1 MQSTIAT
8 CDKNAVTP
16 SCVNV
21 VVVLELR
28 MAIQQI
34 EVYEG

>member
-8 CDKNAVTP
+8 CDKNAVMP
-16 SCVNV
+16 SCVN

-28 MAIQQI
+28 MAIQFI
-34 EVYEG
+34 EVCEG